1 MKNFQ
6 HIGEY
11 NHKKSRR
18 KTTLM
23 AASSGLSYS
32 YEWQYAYSI
41 MCIATLSAM
50 GIHIGFITS
59 CRHINTLHA

>member
-1 MKNFQ
+1 
-6 HIGEY
+6 
-11 NHKKSRR
+11 
-18 KTTLM
+18 M